1 MTTAVEAID
10 VDDDECYP
18 GDSFQDDF
26 ESDSSSTSHRS
37 AHMKETRRHNERAAP
52 GDFAVSGEG
61 TPSNA
66 TTSTSSSGNPP
77 SSRSSRNSS
86 VLHSLGK
93 PPAHLKGAAKGA
105 SPAASSISSSSSL
118 PLPRRSSDSAS
129 AHSANGDATSEEAR
143 FAEKNT
149 AYDADS
155 FVLPADRVYE
165 GQQRLA
171 DGCMSESR
179 SRSGRLSVDQRSTG
193 GGCAREAGY
202 PVGSQPDYVSTNA
215 SVTGRCRLQR
225 PDVPETAEEL
235 LTMQEENA
243 SMREELFQRSRE
255 HYHASFSQSSKS
267 GGTFNGNRTIGGPG
281 ASHKSTLTSAV
292 DSTFRLHREF
302 TARFVQVS
310 LMAHRTLQVL
320 RLEQRELLKRRDE
333 LRELVSRYKK
343 ATKYK
348 DYIEIAKQDIAVL
361 TEDHRDAH
369 LEVRCNEKLLLM
381 NDAMFESGLGD
392 RRLLEEVRSQ
402 NALTQ
407 RRREHALRDAD
418 SAQRVRDAAAKRVEE
433 LKWELEK
440 RRQWVERGSHA
451 DVNQLCVLNQAKKAR
466 IHELRRQLRQL
477 RQEGRETRGESGS
490 HSRKFHGPPQA
501 CHRHQCYTRPDDAER
516 EYLEKRISEIR
527 RELEAIAGEPS
538 QVAASRRTSIGDAA
552 SPAGD
557 TGSAAASPKPEASQN
572 ELPAAAQQEGTS
584 AATVVQELARA
595 CSVDGE
601 SAKAGSNNAYDDV
614 DATAWLNAHSAAES
628 GHNEATYSQRSSHD
642 AATAGNDCSEE
653 SGAPAV
659 PQADVWHQ
667 ERTDKTATAHD
678 EPPPWLD
685 AGEDGGELDVAPTQA
700 DLARLPSYEHDAADS
715 VEEDIAEEELGSDA
729 GQAAPAAAAS
739 AHGDMELDD
748 VLFGADGHAP
758 AYAAASPP
766 APAADNNG
774 DDGPDWL
781 NF

>member
-10 VDDDECYP
+10 VDDDERYSD
-18 GDSFQDDF
+18 DSFQDDF

-37 AHMKETRRHNERAAP
+37 AHMKEASSHDERAASE
-52 GDFAVSGEG
+52 DSAVIGEG

-66 TTSTSSSGNPP
+66 TASTSSSGNSP
-77 SSRSSRNSS
+77 SPDSSHNSS
-86 VLHSLGK
+86 VLHSLGR
-93 PPAHLKGAAKGA
+93 PPVHLEGAAKGA
-105 SPAASSISSSSSL
+105 STAASSDSSLSSL

-129 AHSANGDATSEEAR
+129 AHSANYASTSEEAR
-143 FAEKNT
+143 LAEKST
-149 AYDADS
+149 AYDDDS
-155 FVLPADRVYE
+155 SLLPADRVYE

-171 DGCMSESR
+171 DGRMSESC
-179 SRSGRLSVDQRSTG
+179 SRSGRVSIDQRSTG
-193 GGCAREAGY
+193 GACARDAGY

-225 PDVPETAEEL
+225 PGVPGTAEEL
-235 LTMQEENA
+235 VTMQEENA

-281 ASHKSTLTSAV
+281 ASHKSTLTSTI
-292 DSTFRLHREF
+292 DNTFRRHRES

-310 LMAHRTLQVL
+310 LTAHRTLQVL
-320 RLEQRELLKRRDE
+320 RLEQRELLRRRDQ
-333 LRELVSRYKK
+333 LKELVSRYKK

-381 NDAMFESGLGD
+381 NDAMFGSGLGD

-433 LKWELEK
+433 LKWELKK
-440 RRQWVERGSHA
+440 RHQWMAEENHA
-451 DVNQLCVLNQAKKAR
+451 DVNRLRLFNQAKKDR

-477 RQEGRETRGESGS
+477 RQEGRETRGGSGS
-490 HSRKFHGPPQA
+490 CPRKSHGPPQV
-501 CHRHQCYTRPDDAER
+501 CQRHQCYTRPDDAER
-516 EYLEKRISEIR
+516 EYLERRIAEIHR
-527 RELEAIAGEPS
+527 RLEAIAGAPS

-552 SPAGD
+552 SPARD

-584 AATVVQELARA
+584 AATVVQEPVRA
-595 CSVDGE
+595 CSVDVE
-601 SAKAGSNNAYDDV
+601 SAEAGSNNAYGEVDV
-614 DATAWLNAHSAAES
+614 TAWLNAHSATVSA
-628 GHNEATYSQRSSHD
+628 HNEATYSQRSSHN

-653 SGAPAV
+653 TGAPAV
-659 PQADVWHQ
+659 PQAEVWHQ
-667 ERTDKTATAHD
+667 ERTGATATAD
-678 EPPPWLD
+678 AEPPLWLD
-685 AGEDGGELDVAPTQA
+685 AGEDGGDLDIAPTQA
-700 DLARLPSYEHDAADS
+700 DLAPLPSYEHDAADS
-715 VEEDIAEEELGSDA
+715 VEEDIAEDELGSDA
-729 GQAAPAAAAS
+729 EQAAPAAAAS
-739 AHGDMELDD
+739 AHGDVELDD
-748 VLFGADGHAP
+748 LLFGAGGHAP
-758 AYAAASPP
+758 AYAAASPS
-766 APAADNNG
+766 APAADNN